1 MPSTVERK
9 LAAIMFT
16 DIVGFTSIMRQDEST
31 GISILENQESLIKP
45 LVSKHKGNIV
55 KKTGDGYLL
64 EFSSSVE
71 AVQCAI
77 AMQESIKEYNAN
89 QDNLEF
95 HIRIGVHL
103 GDILIIGNDILGDGV
118 NIASRIEPLA
128 NPGGICLT
136 EAVYESIKSKI
147 NISPKRISNVDL
159 KHIDDKYT
167 IYKLPNDDDVLDE
180 TESDEHLSKIKIIN
194 AKYDNDFFASILTQ
208 YKYNLSFFIFC
219 FITYHSA
226 YSLAASLSIADFSRY
241 FDPYYA
247 LPFFSWFLPGML
259 IVITIYS
266 IIVMR
271 RTIRITFEDIRDVEG
286 LIQILITNL
295 GYSFVSKKNG
305 KIEYCV
311 YNKKQSK
318 SIWRIFDKL
327 LGLTTKALKEM
338 NLTIYIDG
346 NTIVLQGMYVHTTKL
361 NKTLKRH
368 IIIN

>member
-1 MPSTVERK
+1 MSVERK

-16 DIVGFTSIMRQDEST
+16 DIVGFTSIMRKNEST

-77 AMQESIKEYNAN
+77 AMQESIKGYNSN
-89 QDNLEF
+89 EENLEF
-95 HIRIGVHL
+95 HIRIGIHL
-103 GDILIIGNDILGDGV
+103 GDILIMGNDILGDGV

-128 NPGGICLT
+128 SPGGICLT

-147 NISPKRISNVDL
+147 NISPRRISNVDL

-180 TESDEHLSKIKIIN
+180 KETDGHLSKIKIIN
-194 AKYDNDFFASILTQ
+194 EKYDNDFFKSMLTQ
-208 YKYNLSFFIFC
+208 YKYSLFPTFLNIILYQIVYNL
-219 FITYHSA
+219 T
-226 YSLAASLSIADFSRY
+226 ASLPITDFSKY
-241 FDPYYA
+241 SEPYYA
-247 LPFFSWFLPGML
+247 LIFFPLFLGFSL
-259 IVITIYS
+259 IFTTIIS
-266 IIVMR
+266 IPIMK
-271 RTIRITFEDIRDVEG
+271 RTIQITFEDIRDVEN
-286 LIQILITNL
+286 LIQILITNM

-305 KIEYCV
+305 KIEYSQ
-311 YNKKQSK
+311 YNKKQRE
-318 SIWRIFDKL
+318 SIWRVLGKP
-327 LGLTTKALKEM
+327 LGLTTKAMKDM
-338 NLTIYIDG
+338 DLTMYING
-346 NTIVLQGMYVHTTKL
+346 NTLVLQGMYMHTKKL
-361 NKTLKRH
+361 SKTFRQH